1 MSMLLPIRTH
11 SDSFVA
17 QISVQL
23 PPPKKTKKH
32 LANQPYCSPM
42 TDSTALCS
50 RHKQITHSQNIFLLL
65 THPTCWLHAWQ
76 LCWHHLR
83 EPQWLTHSCTVCGEC
98 RLDFCG
104 LTELGNWR
112 QTSCCGKQVPGGL
125 WDSRFCL
132 KIVLGFSGAG
142 QHLPAMLLPANGK
155 APQLAW
161 PHLQDNIGPC
171 PHSPACP
178 YGKLLTAFGS
188 LASTPFPK
196 RSEVHFLTLVILN
209 TILTSAADQQ

>member
-23 PPPKKTKKH
+23 PPPKKTQH
-32 LANQPYCSPM
+32 LANQPYCSPV

-65 THPTCWLHAWQ
+65 THPTCWLRAWQ
-76 LCWHHLR
+76 LCWRHLC
-83 EPQWLTHSCTVCGEC
+83 EPRWLTHSCTVCGEC

-132 KIVLGFSGAG
+132 KIVLGFLG
-142 QHLPAMLLPANGK
+142 QGNTSP
-155 APQLAW
+155 
-161 PHLQDNIGPC
+161 PC
-171 PHSPACP
+171 FRQQMGRHHSWHGRICR
-178 YGKLLTAFGS
+178 T
-188 LASTPFPK
+188 
-196 RSEVHFLTLVILN
+196 TLVHVPILQHV
-209 TILTSAADQQ
+209 LMESYWLLLGV